1 MCLALA
7 PTLPE
12 RRHRADCRDE
22 EEHAE
27 VARILSELPDEH
39 PARIAYMTG
48 TREASDS
55 ISLSYLVADRPHV
68 VRALTEAN
76 MATWRRMLDRQ
87 GAYFRP

>member
-1 MCLALA
+1 
-7 PTLPE
+7 
-12 RRHRADCRDE
+12 
-22 EEHAE
+22 
-27 VARILSELPDEH
+27 
-39 PARIAYMTG
+39 MTG